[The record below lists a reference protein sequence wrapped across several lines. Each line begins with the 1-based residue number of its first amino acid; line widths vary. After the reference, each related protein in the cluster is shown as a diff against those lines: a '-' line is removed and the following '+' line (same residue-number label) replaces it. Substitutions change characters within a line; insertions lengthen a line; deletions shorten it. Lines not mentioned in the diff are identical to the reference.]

1 MEQYQKAKE
10 LVRTDILQSVNMLI
24 EAKYPYW
31 FEDAENLY
39 YTNDELLDMGYDP
52 NELESVKY
60 EEMKEVFEFWLV
72 TDWLASKLR
81 EYNEVI
87 IEVDDLVIWG
97 RTCTGQAIYM
107 DDLIQEIA
115 EDYRLRYA

>member
-39 YTNDELLDMGYDP
+39 YTNDELLDMGYDED
-52 NELESVKY
+52 ELEDVRY
-60 EEMKEVFEFWLV
+60 DNMKEVFEFWLV

-97 RTCTGQAIYM
+97 RTCTGQAIYV
-107 DDLIQEIA
+107 DGLIQEIA